1 MAEQAVS
8 FTSDGLRLSGVLHLP
23 ESGSGPW
30 PAFLL
35 LHGFGGTKN
44 GAGDLAA
51 AELLTS
57 LGFAALRFDFRGCGE
72 SEGERAYIRCLD
84 QVSDTR
90 NAITYLQSQPS
101 IERERIGV
109 MGGSFG
115 AAVAI
120 YTGGVDDRVGA
131 VVSVGGWGNGERKFR
146 AQHPTPEAWQRF
158 ESMLDEG
165 RWRHERGERMM
176 VPRYDIVLIP
186 EHLRHLR
193 APGGHDEFP
202 WETAQSMYDFRA
214 DDVVG
219 QIAPR
224 PLLLMHASHDSVT
237 PTRESLELFMR
248 AGRPTE
254 LHLFDD
260 VDHFTLAK
268 KGSRVGEL
276 LERWLATYFPVGRA
290 APAEVSTPINM

>member
-1 MAEQAVS
+1 MAEQPVS

-146 AQHPTPEAWQRF
+146 AQHPTPEAWARF
-158 ESMLDEG
+158 EEMLAEG
-165 RWRHERGERMM
+165 RRLHQRGERLM
-176 VPRYDIVLIP
+176 VARYDIVPIP

-193 APGGHDEFP
+193 APGGHDAFP
-202 WETAQSMYDFRA
+202 WETAQSMFDFRA

-219 QIAPR
+219 HIAPR
-224 PLLLMHASHDSVT
+224 PLLLLHASHDSVT
-237 PTRESLELFMR
+237 PTRESIELFAR

-260 VDHFTLAK
+260 VDHFTRAER
-268 KGSRVGEL
+268 GSRVGDL
-276 LERWLATYFPVGRA
+276 LTRWLETYFPASSRQ
-290 APAEVSTPINM
+290 PALSA